1 MTALYDKKAL
11 DILEEGLSK
20 MAEANELLIKQ
31 NKMLIDQTV
40 ELEAEIKQLKHKLLV
55 NLETPER
62 CIIMALTAV
71 YPVALFA

>member
-55 NLETPER
+55 NLETPE
-62 CIIMALTAV
+62 
-71 YPVALFA
+71 